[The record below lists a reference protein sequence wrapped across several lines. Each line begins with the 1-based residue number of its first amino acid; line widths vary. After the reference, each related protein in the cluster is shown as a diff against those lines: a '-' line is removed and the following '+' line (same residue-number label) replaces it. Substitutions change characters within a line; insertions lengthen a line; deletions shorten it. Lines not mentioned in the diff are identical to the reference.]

1 MYRNAKAE
9 MVRLGMSL
17 TELAEKMESYP
28 SIWSE
33 KLNGKRMITL
43 DEAKRFK
50 EVVNS
55 TLPLEELFEKFE
67 EAC

>member
-9 MVRLGMSL
+9 LVRVGMGL
-17 TELAEKMESYP
+17 AELADAMESYP
-28 SIWSE
+28 STWSE

-43 DEAKRFK
+43 DEAKKFK
-50 EVVNS
+50 QVVKS
-55 TLPLEELFEKFE
+55 ELPLEELFKKFE